1 MAGPIPP
8 YPPVGS
14 EGQPPVRQPEPYPYP
29 DRGPAPF
36 PGPPFSGPPFSG
48 PPFSG
53 PPFSGT
59 PLSGPPLPGYPDA
72 LPPPVGYSATPGRP
86 AGRRPLW
93 WALAG
98 LLTVALVVA
107 AVLVGGMGRGSG
119 DFTDAAAQKAIQNYL
134 NALSEKD
141 TETVAR
147 NTACGMFDAL
157 KDRKSDLALARLAS
171 DAFGRQFSR
180 AEVTSIDK
188 IVLSSSYQA
197 QVLFTMRVAPATG
210 ARNARDEQQ
219 GVAQLLRQGDQ
230 LLVCSYLLR
239 TAAQY

>member
-8 YPPVGS
+8 PAGRA
-14 EGQPPVRQPEPYPYP
+14 EGQPPIGQ
-29 DRGPAPF
+29 
-36 PGPPFSGPPFSG
+36 PGPIRTPIAVPPTTRDRLMAGPLFR
-48 PPFSG
+48 
-53 PPFSGT
+53 T
-59 PLSGPPLPGYPDA
+59 LYPEA
-72 LPPPVGYSATPGRP
+72 LPPPVGYPPTPDGR

-98 LLTVALVVA
+98 LAAVALVVA
-107 AVLVGGMGRGSG
+107 AVIVGGKRTGRQTSL
-119 DFTDAAAQKAIQNYL
+119 TPL
-134 NALSEKD
+134 PRPRSR
-141 TETVAR
+141 TTSPPCRTRTPETIAR
-147 NTACGMFDAL
+147 NTACGMFEAI
-157 KDRKSDLALARLAS
+157 KDPKSDLALARLAS
-171 DAFGRQFSR
+171 DAFRRQFSR

-197 QVLFTMRVAPATG
+197 QVLFTMRVAPASG

-219 GVAQLLRQGDQ
+219 GVAQLLRQDDQ